1 MTDTLRAD
9 AVVVGTGAGGGPTAA
24 LLAEAGMRVV
34 VLEAGSRY
42 GAGDFT
48 GDEGEM
54 TARLWKLGMA
64 GNSLAL
70 YAGACVGGSTVIN
83 DALCFRT
90 PPEILAHWRDDH
102 GLSGLTDDRWAPLVD
117 QVWSDVHA
125 VPTDRA
131 HQSRNAEVL
140 AVGAAKLGW
149 AAGPTPRSVRDCVN
163 LGLCNFGCPSNAKQS
178 TLLAYIPRAERAGAR
193 ILPDTRVERLRIEG
207 GTVRGVTA
215 TRGTGTTLD
224 VEAPLVCVAAGVLES
239 PALLQ
244 RSGVAAGDGVA
255 FHTTVHITARCA
267 EPIHG
272 YYGPTM
278 GYAVSEFS
286 DVAGHRGPGFMIEN
300 VSVMPVATA
309 TALPGFGAVHAER
322 MAQLS
327 HLARALVVN
336 HDRTRGRID
345 ADGAVTYDLV
355 PDDIERLRRGIRET
369 TRAFLAAGVEE
380 VWLPVDGLPAVRTE
394 ADLAALDAA
403 TLTQAGFSMV
413 YAVHLFGGAA
423 MGTVCDEDGAV
434 RGVRGLYVCDAS
446 TLPSNTGVNPQITIM
461 ANALR
466 IAGGIVARG
475 RA

>member
-1 MTDTLRAD
+1 MTTD
-9 AVVVGTGAGGGPTAA
+9 AIVVGTGAGGGPVAA
-24 LLAEAGMRVV
+24 VLAEAGMRVV
-34 VLEAGSRY
+34 VLEAGPRF

-48 GDEGEM
+48 GDEAEM
-54 TARLWKLGMA
+54 TARLWKFGMA
-64 GNSLAL
+64 GNALAL
-70 YAGACVGGSTVIN
+70 YAGACVGGSTVVN

-102 GLSGLTDDRWAPLVD
+102 GLRGLTDDRWAPLVD
-117 QVWSDVHA
+117 QAWTDVHA

-140 AVGAAKLGW
+140 AIGAARLGW

-178 TLLAYIPRAERAGAR
+178 TLLAYVPRAERAGAQ
-193 ILPDTRVERLRIEG
+193 ILPDTRVERVRVVN
-207 GTVRGVTA
+207 GTVAGVTA
-215 TRGTGTTLD
+215 RQNGTTVD
-224 VEAPLVCVAAGVLES
+224 IDAPLVCIAAGVLET

-244 RSGVAAGDGVA
+244 RSGVHAGDGVA
-255 FHTTVHITARCA
+255 FHTSVHVTARCREA
-267 EPIHG
+267 IHG

-278 GYAVSEFS
+278 GYAVTEFS
-286 DVAGHRGPGFMIEN
+286 DVDGQRGPGFMIEN
-300 VSVMPVATA
+300 TSVMPVATS

-327 HLARALVVN
+327 HLARALVVS
-336 HDRTRGRID
+336 HDRTRGRVD
-345 ADGAVTYDLV
+345 ADGSVTYDLV
-355 PDDIERLRRGIRET
+355 PDDLERLRRGIRET

-380 VWLPVDGLPAVRTE
+380 VWLPVDGLPPVRTE
-394 ADLAALDAA
+394 ADLAALDGARLAA
-403 TLTQAGFSMV
+403 DAFSLV

-423 MGTVCDEDGAV
+423 MGSVCEEDGSV
-434 RGVRGLYVCDAS
+434 RGVRGLWVCDAS
-446 TLPSNTGVNPQITIM
+446 SLPSNTGVNPQITIM

-466 IAGGIVARG
+466 IAGGIARG

>member
-1 MTDTLRAD
+1 MIAD
-9 AVVVGTGAGGGPTAA
+9 AIVIGTGAGGGPAA
-24 LLAEAGMRVV
+24 AVLAEAGMRVV
-34 VLEAGSRY
+34 VLEAGPRL

-48 GDEGEM
+48 GDEAEM

-64 GNSLAL
+64 GTSLAL

-102 GLSGLTDDRWAPLVD
+102 GLSGLTDAAWTPLVD
-117 QVWSDVHA
+117 RVWADLHA

-140 AVGAAKLGW
+140 AVGAARLGW

-178 TLLAYIPRAERAGAR
+178 TLLAYIPRAERAGAQVMAG
-193 ILPDTRVERLRIEG
+193 TRVDRVRLAG
-207 GTVRGVTA
+207 GAVQGVTA
-215 TRGTGTTLD
+215 TQGGTTLAID
-224 VEAPLVCVAAGVLES
+224 APLVCIAAGVLET

-244 RSGVAAGDGVA
+244 RSDLRAGDGVA
-255 FHTTVHITARCA
+255 FHTSVHVTARCR

-278 GYAVSEFS
+278 GYAVTEFS
-286 DVAGHRGPGFMIEN
+286 DVAGHDGPGFMIEN
-300 VSVMPVATA
+300 TSVMPVATA
-309 TALPGFGAVHAER
+309 TALPGFGAGHAER

-327 HLARALVVN
+327 YLARALVVS
-336 HDRTRGRID
+336 HDRTRGRVA
-345 ADGAVTYDLV
+345 ADGSVTYELV
-355 PDDIERLRRGIRET
+355 PDDLERLRRGIRET
-369 TRAFLAAGVEE
+369 ARAFLAAGVVE
-380 VWLPVDGLPAVRTE
+380 VWLPVDGLPPVRTE

-403 TLTQAGFSMV
+403 PLAPDAFSLV

-423 MGTVCDEDGAV
+423 MGSACDEDGAV

-446 TLPSNTGVNPQITIM
+446 SLPSNTGVNPQVTIM

-466 IAGGIVARG
+466 IAGGIAG
-475 RA
+475 GHA

>member
-1 MTDTLRAD
+1 MIAD
-9 AVVVGTGAGGGPTAA
+9 AVVIGTGAGGGPAAA

-34 VLEAGSRY
+34 VLEAGPRW

-48 GDEGEM
+48 GDEAEM
-54 TARLWKLGMA
+54 TARLWKFGMA

-70 YAGACVGGSTVIN
+70 YAGACVGGSTVVN
-83 DALCFRT
+83 DALCFPT

-102 GLSGLTDDRWAPLVD
+102 GLAGLTDAAWAPFVA
-117 QVWSDVHA
+117 QAWEDVHA

-149 AAGPTPRSVRDCVN
+149 AAGPTPRSVRDCLN
-163 LGLCNFGCPSNAKQS
+163 LGLCNFGCPSNAEQS
-178 TLLAYIPRAERAGAR
+178 TLVAYVPRAERAGAQ
-193 ILPDTRVERLRIEG
+193 ILPGTRVDR
-207 GTVRGVTA
+207 VRTANGAVQGVTA
-215 TRGTGTTLD
+215 TQGGRTVD
-224 VEAPLVCVAAGVLES
+224 VDAPIVCVAAGVLDT

-244 RSGVAAGDGVA
+244 RSDIAAGDGVA
-255 FHTTVHITARCA
+255 FHTSVHVTARCR

-278 GYAVSEFS
+278 GYAVTEFS
-286 DVAGHRGPGFMIEN
+286 DVAGRRGPGFMIEN
-300 VSVMPVATA
+300 TSVMPIATA

-322 MAQLS
+322 MARLPY
-327 HLARALVVN
+327 LARSLVVS
-336 HDRTRGRID
+336 HDRTRGRVD
-345 ADGAVTYDLV
+345 ADGSVTYDLV
-355 PDDIERLRRGIRET
+355 TEDVERLRRGIRET

-403 TLTQAGFSMV
+403 ALSPSAFSLA

-423 MGTVCDEDGAV
+423 MGTVCDEDGGV

-446 TLPSNTGVNPQITIM
+446 SLPSNTGVNPQITIM
-461 ANALR
+461 SNALR
-466 IAGGIVARG
+466 IAGGIARS
-475 RA
+475 RT

>member
-1 MTDTLRAD
+1 MIAD
-9 AVVVGTGAGGGPTAA
+9 AVVVGTGAGGGPAAA
-24 LLAEAGMRVV
+24 LLAEAGLRVV
-34 VLEAGSRY
+34 VLEAGPRWS
-42 GAGDFT
+42 AADFT
-48 GDEGEM
+48 GDEAEM
-54 TARLWKLGMA
+54 TARLWKFGMA

-70 YAGACVGGSTVIN
+70 YAGACVGGSTVVN
-83 DALCFRT
+83 DALCFPT

-102 GLSGLTDDRWAPLVD
+102 GLTGLTADAWTPFVEQAWQDI
-117 QVWSDVHA
+117 HA

-149 AAGPTPRSVRDCVN
+149 AAGPTPRSVRDCLN

-178 TLLAYIPRAERAGAR
+178 TLVAYVPRAERAGAQILAGARADRVR
-193 ILPDTRVERLRIEG
+193 ITDGVVQGVSATQNGQTL
-207 GTVRGVTA
+207 TV
-215 TRGTGTTLD
+215 D
-224 VEAPLVCVAAGVLES
+224 APLVCVAAGVLET

-244 RSGVAAGDGVA
+244 RSDLRAGDGVA
-255 FHTTVHITARCA
+255 FHTSVHVTARCR

-278 GYAVSEFS
+278 GYAVTEFS

-300 VSVMPVATA
+300 TSVMPVATA

-327 HLARALVVN
+327 YMARALVVS
-336 HDRTRGRID
+336 HDRTRGRVD
-345 ADGAVTYDLV
+345 ADGTVTYELV
-355 PDDIERLRRGIRET
+355 PEDIERLRRGIRET

-380 VWLPVDGLPAVRTE
+380 VWLPVDALPAVRAE
-394 ADLAALDAA
+394 ADLAALDGAA
-403 TLTQAGFSMV
+403 LSSSAFSLA

-423 MGTVCDEDGAV
+423 MGSVCDEDGSV
-434 RGVRGLYVCDAS
+434 RGARGLYVCDAS
-446 TLPSNTGVNPQITIM
+446 ALPSNTGVNPQITIM

-466 IAGGIVARG
+466 IASGIARR